1 MGPPPLRIDP
11 DVFLHIPGDRA
22 KLGRQPLRVC
32 QNRVSY
38 LHSLELWTLPRSWLL
53 AVTELASLA
62 CRPAGGPVHGAY
74 ITFLKFAYFVRHTWL
89 YKMSYL
95 PLKIFWEL
103 WFPWSIIPFERKF
116 SSFSEN
122 KKKLARGGIEPVLP
136 NTGSQIKIFCRFMLP
151 VAWNIFLSKKM
162 RFLAKIKKVGPGRG
176 RTCPI

>member
-1 MGPPPLRIDP
+1 MLAVYLRSGISEMPRHIWEVDISEKLKSQMCLGIIEIK
-11 DVFLHIPGDRA
+11 FLSYAYFSNIPGDRA

-103 WFPWSIIPFERKF
+103 WFPWS
-116 SSFSEN
+116 EN
-122 KKKLARGGIEPVLP
+122 SI
-136 NTGSQIKIFCRFMLP
+136 
-151 VAWNIFLSKKM
+151 W
-162 RFLAKIKKVGPGRG
+162 AKILEF
-176 RTCPI
+176 

>member
-1 MGPPPLRIDP
+1 MIVHILLICPYFVHICP
-11 DVFLHIPGDRA
+11 FLHQNLQFFTKNSNFLVKILIFWLKLVIFVSNFGIIPGDRA

-103 WFPWSIIPFERKF
+103 WFPWS
-116 SSFSEN
+116 EN
-122 KKKLARGGIEPVLP
+122 SI
-136 NTGSQIKIFCRFMLP
+136 
-151 VAWNIFLSKKM
+151 W
-162 RFLAKIKKVGPGRG
+162 AKILEF
-176 RTCPI
+176 